1 MVDELKQPLM
11 MNQDFR
17 ETTIERIESTK
28 DKNPYEHRGSQLL
41 PTNFTAMHERKKVE
55 NRVSLAPPTRKNN
68 DDISP
73 RVGINNRKSSLFVT
87 SQTKNFEDLQK
98 KTKTTADA
106 GGAQKK
112 NILSNLFSKFIR
124 GGAPEASGQKG
135 GNKQANLDEQ
145 MLENVTEFEMLHK
158 V

>member
-1 MVDELKQPLM
+1 
-11 MNQDFR
+11 
-17 ETTIERIESTK
+17 
-28 DKNPYEHRGSQLL
+28 
-41 PTNFTAMHERKKVE
+41 MHERKKVE

-73 RVGINNRKSSLFVT
+73 RVGINNRKSTLFST

-98 KTKTTADA
+98 KTKTTTDL

-112 NILSNLFSKFIR
+112 NILSNLFSKFKR
-124 GGAPEASGQKG
+124 GGAPETLGQKG
-135 GNKQANLDEQ
+135 LNKQANIDEQ
-145 MLENVTEFEMLHK
+145 MLESVTEFEMLHK